1 MASTNDRVLLKQVL
15 SKVYLYYYFVS
26 ALAHRLVAES
36 GVDRDAVVVTNAV
49 SRRGPA
55 DTGAEYSTTSLSG
68 HCRALRRERSGGRH
82 VHRWMHICISR

>member
-1 MASTNDRVLLKQVL
+1 VVCDDSLGFMCRESMVSTNDRVLLKQVL

-36 GVDRDAVVVTNAV
+36 GVDRDTVVVTNGV

-55 DTGAEYSTTSLSG
+55 DTGAE
-68 HCRALRRERSGGRH
+68 
-82 VHRWMHICISR
+82 